1 MESATASPTSFPA
14 PELPGP
20 GTIVVGVDA
29 SESGNR
35 ALLWAAEQAAL
46 ESRDLTLVHVTR
58 PISTSEMGWMIS
70 AQVPFTEVRDAQV
83 AEGRDLLDEATERVR
98 MRAPG
103 GVVHPVLM
111 VGDARQVLLDLS
123 RDAHLLVLGSRGR
136 GQVKSLLLGSVSV
149 AISRYASCP
158 VVVVR
163 PHRPGEVRRGVLVGT
178 DGSRVTLPTLEFAY
192 REASLR
198 KLPLTVLYCVW
209 NLPDIN
215 LPRGILPDDTPG
227 LEEHRLVL
235 AESVG
240 GMSEKF
246 PDVRVRLR
254 IGHGLADECLAE
266 ASRTMDLV
274 VVGRHGSSA
283 VDGVGLGSFAPTV
296 VEHSAGPVAV
306 VGTRAAPART

>member
-1 MESATASPTSFPA
+1 V
-14 PELPGP
+14 
-20 GTIVVGVDA
+20 VVGVDG

-46 ESRDLTLVHVTR
+46 EKRDLTLVHVTK
-58 PISTSEMGWMIS
+58 PVSTSEMGWMIS
-70 AQVPFTEVRDAQV
+70 AQVPIDEVRDAQV
-83 AEGRDLLDEATERVR
+83 AEGRDLLDEAKERV
-98 MRAPG
+98 AWKTSA
-103 GVVHPVLM
+103 VAVHTALT

-136 GQVKSLLLGSVSV
+136 GPVKSLLLGSVSV
-149 AISRYASCP
+149 AISRYAACP

-163 PHRPGEVRRGVLVGT
+163 PHHPGAVRRGVLVGT
-178 DGSRVTLPTLEFAY
+178 DGSDQTHGTLEFAY
-192 REASLR
+192 RQASLR

-209 NLPDIN
+209 NLPD
-215 LPRGILPDDTPG
+215 LDAPRGMVPDDAPG

-235 AESVG
+235 AESVS

-246 PDVRVRLR
+246 PDVHVRLR
-254 IGHGLADECLAE
+254 IGHGLADDCLAD

-274 VVGRHGSSA
+274 VVGRHGSSSA
-283 VDGVGLGSFAPTV
+283 DGVGLGSFAPTV

-306 VGTRAAPART
+306 VGSTSPARAART